1 MKNRS
6 EVLMEPPVLF
16 FAKFNGGERER
27 RGESGEPGL
36 ESRSWPSMRLA
47 PDKERDVHCAAYIL
61 SSKLVAQSQF
71 SPRLRLARFFVLVG
85 IDLVLLALTRDLAR
99 IAVVTH
105 AFHIRALLFPASAS
119 SGTSA
124 RSSSFSA
131 TVCGTCACS
140 SSSSPLGELQSLHS
154 RTPQKSAAATQ
165 SAPTPGPRDAQS
177 AAQSAE

>member
-1 MKNRS
+1 
-6 EVLMEPPVLF
+6 
-16 FAKFNGGERER
+16 
-27 RGESGEPGL
+27 
-36 ESRSWPSMRLA
+36 MRLA

-85 IDLVLLALTRDLAR
+85 IDLLLALTRDLAR

-165 SAPTPGPRDAQS
+165 SAPTPGPREAQS